1 MTSLADQLDSRQ
13 ALYKLAGAIPWETFE
28 EAFADFY
35 SERGRPAK
43 PVRLMAGLL
52 LLKQLENLGDETLVE
67 RWVQNPYYQFFCG
80 MREFQW
86 EPPCDPSDL
95 VYFRKRIGE
104 EGATLILTLTAQ
116 MHGEKAREGD
126 IVVDTTVQEKDITF
140 PTDSKLYRKIVGRC
154 WKLADAQGVRLRRR
168 YRKEVKQSI
177 MALRFRRNRGKQ
189 KAARKGLKKLKTIAG
204 RLVRELERKLPE
216 EEKQRQSENFALYH
230 RVLRQQRGDRNKIY
244 SLHEP
249 QVYCMSKGKE
259 RQKYEFGAKASVA
272 VTKTHGVI
280 VAAASHPENIY
291 DGHTLPEVLDL
302 AEIVAEGRPQRAIVD
317 RGYRGRREV
326 DGTQIMIPGPPQKE
340 QTRAQSAATRKLF
353 RRRAA
358 IEPVIGHLK
367 HDFRLMRNYLKG
379 APGDTFNLFL
389 ACAAWNLRKWM
400 REVLCRLI
408 RILMKRIWRTQSIPS
423 NPIPL

>member
-1 MTSLADQLDSRQ
+1 M
-13 ALYKLAGAIPWETFE
+13 
-28 EAFADFY
+28 
-35 SERGRPAK
+35 
-43 PVRLMAGLL
+43 
-52 LLKQLENLGDETLVE
+52 
-67 RWVQNPYYQFFCG
+67 
-80 MREFQW
+80 
-86 EPPCDPSDL
+86 
-95 VYFRKRIGE
+95 
-104 EGATLILTLTAQ
+104 
-116 MHGEKAREGD
+116 
-126 IVVDTTVQEKDITF
+126 
-140 PTDSKLYRKIVGRC
+140 
-154 WKLADAQGVRLRRR
+154 
-168 YRKEVKQSI
+168 
-177 MALRFRRNRGKQ
+177 
-189 KAARKGLKKLKTIAG
+189 
-204 RLVRELERKLPE
+204 
-216 EEKQRQSENFALYH
+216 
-230 RVLRQQRGDRNKIY
+230 
-244 SLHEP
+244 
-249 QVYCMSKGKE
+249 
-259 RQKYEFGAKASVA
+259 A

-280 VAAASHPENIY
+280 VAAASHPETIY

-340 QTRAQSAATRKLF
+340 QPRAQSAATRKLF